1 MTMNIL
7 FCGDAN
13 MTDGVLLATL
23 SLMRQTREPLHIFV
37 LTATLTVNDH
47 RYKPF
52 PVATAAQ
59 MIKLMQKENPA
70 HQFTRIDITNL
81 FEANPPRA
89 NLTTMFTPYCM
100 LRLYADLVPQLPDRM
115 LYLDTDVICRRPF
128 AAFYHDWC

>member
-59 MIKLMQKENPA
+59 MTKLMQKENPGA
-70 HQFTRIDITNL
+70 TVTGS
-81 FEANPPRA
+81 
-89 NLTTMFTPYCM
+89 
-100 LRLYADLVPQLPDRM
+100 YALSGYRCHLSAAVCCVLP
-115 LYLDTDVICRRPF
+115 
-128 AAFYHDWC
+128 

>member
-59 MIKLMQKENPA
+59 MPIWCHSYRIVCFIWIPMSFVGGRLLR
-70 HQFTRIDITNL
+70 FTMS
-81 FEANPPRA
+81 P
-89 NLTTMFTPYCM
+89 
-100 LRLYADLVPQLPDRM
+100 
-115 LYLDTDVICRRPF
+115 
-128 AAFYHDWC
+128 